1 LSIVRASRH
10 GRFVF
15 SYSSAFTPSFNSPIL
30 DCNTNRQNNPLDVGP
45 ALLDNNDMVLKR
57 DKARFSE
64 AMWNLLNMVLNS
76 QRKEELFLPARKK
89 LIIPFYHNCQS

>member
-1 LSIVRASRH
+1 
-10 GRFVF
+10 
-15 SYSSAFTPSFNSPIL
+15 
-30 DCNTNRQNNPLDVGP
+30 LDVGP
-45 ALLDNNDMVLKR
+45 ALLDNNNMVLKR

-89 LIIPFYHNCQS
+89 IIVPLTITVKVSGRSIDI

>member
-1 LSIVRASRH
+1 MEVCILLALLLS
-10 GRFVF
+10 F
-15 SYSSAFTPSFNSPIL
+15 SFNSPIL
-30 DCNTNRQNNPLDVGP
+30 DCNANRQNNPLDVGP

>member
-15 SYSSAFTPSFNSPIL
+15 SYSFAFTLSFNSPIL
-30 DCNTNRQNNPLDVGP
+30 DCNANRQNNPLDVGP

>member
-1 LSIVRASRH
+1 
-10 GRFVF
+10 
-15 SYSSAFTPSFNSPIL
+15 
-30 DCNTNRQNNPLDVGP
+30 
-45 ALLDNNDMVLKR
+45 MVLKR